1 MIDGLNRL
9 ICPLLERRLELS
21 SLIRTAQLLEGCFEK
36 KDIQIVAK
44 LRLVSSFLF
53 L

>member
-9 ICPLLERRLELS
+9 VCALLERRLNLS
-21 SLIRTAQLLEGCFEK
+21 SLIRTAQILEVCFEK
-36 KDIQIVAK
+36 RDIQIVAK